1 MILVKGGLLHPVTHI
16 PIDLECVIIITA
28 YLLAYERESGAGIFA
43 LCQGLLTDIFS
54 GGIWGF
60 HAILYLII
68 YIFIKIF
75 SSPFDQSSVSGQFT
89 LIFIAVLVKELL
101 SIPLLYI
108 FSMDINLSFYVFL
121 AFIISALFSGL
132 IALLIFYLLNSL
144 GRLFFRS
151 KEEFL
156 GPF

>member
-1 MILVKGGLLHPVTHI
+1 MTPI

-28 YLLAYERESGAGIFA
+28 YLLAYGREAGAGIFA

-68 YIFIKIF
+68 YLFIKIF

-108 FSMDINLSFYVFL
+108 FSMDINLSFYIFL

-132 IALLIFYLLNSL
+132 IAPLIFYLLNSL
-144 GRLFFRS
+144 VRLFFRS